1 MAENK
6 KPRDMERI
14 LEIVVVIMLGIT
26 ALLTA
31 WASWIGSL
39 HGGNQASNYATSN
52 NLASEGNSEYNAG
65 VQSMMQDMLLWNE
78 ISDLQIDI
86 FFAQDNGDAAALEQS
101 ANKLYFKINDN
112 LSEEMASAVGWSWD
126 YASDDPTEIVL
137 AWMEKEE
144 ALVSPFT
151 NEDFTAAYFESA
163 NALLAESAAAMDEGG
178 KDNTNGDAYGLVTV
192 IYGVVLF
199 LLGIAGSF
207 KSERN
212 KYVIIAISLVSFL
225 IATIYMFTIPMPT
238 GFSLASFF
246 AAK

>member
-1 MAENK
+1 
-6 KPRDMERI
+6 
-14 LEIVVVIMLGIT
+14 
-26 ALLTA
+26 
-31 WASWIGSL
+31 
-39 HGGNQASNYATSN
+39 
-52 NLASEGNSEYNAG
+52 
-65 VQSMMQDMLLWNE
+65 
-78 ISDLQIDI
+78 
-86 FFAQDNGDAAALEQS
+86 
-101 ANKLYFKINDN
+101 
-112 LSEEMASAVGWSWD
+112 MASVVGWSWD

>member
-1 MAENK
+1 MGENK
-6 KPRDMERI
+6 KTKDVEHI
-14 LEIVVVIMLGIT
+14 LEIVVVVMLGIT
-26 ALLTA
+26 AVLTA

-39 HGGNQASNYATSN
+39 HGGNQASNYAASN

-86 FFAQDNGDAAALEQS
+86 FFAQDNGDATALAQS

-112 LSEEMASAVGWSWD
+112 LSDEMASAVGWSWD
-126 YASDDPTEIVL
+126 YASDDPTETVL
-137 AWMEKEE
+137 TWMEKEE
-144 ALVSPFT
+144 ALVSPFSQ
-151 NEDFTAAYFESA
+151 EGFTSTYFESA
-163 NALLAESAAAMDEGG
+163 NALLSESAAVMEEGG
-178 KDNTNGDAYGLVTV
+178 KDNSNGDAYGLVTV

-207 KSERN
+207 KSDKN

-238 GFSLASFF
+238 GFSIASFF